1 MRVRRRQLACALDC
15 PSDLDT
21 IHRDQTRSAIPANLA
36 SNANKPNEKGIH
48 HRLTKDRRTA
58 ATGHAG
64 GCRYRNR
71 HDAGGQAIPRVIPGV
86 LGQSEQIRRH
96 RSRFSNK
103 SALLSGDGRRRH
115 RCERARLWLDL
126 YDSATEDGNN
136 AKGRGAY
143 ARSAGTCATTCCQ
156 DDLMFDI
163 KRRDR
168 QRGGSVA
175 APGARTA
182 AGPHAAH

>member
-1 MRVRRRQLACALDC
+1 MRNVVRCARRRTSEVANEG
-15 PSDLDT
+15 
-21 IHRDQTRSAIPANLA
+21 SASPA
-36 SNANKPNEKGIH
+36 
-48 HRLTKDRRTA
+48 RLRARLP
-58 ATGHAG
+58 TGPRYDPHAR

-86 LGQSEQIRRH
+86 LGHSEQIRRH

-115 RCERARLWLDL
+115 RRERARLWLDL